1 MQIEQLWRYPVKSMQ
16 GESLPSVSVDEWG
29 FIGDRQW
36 AVIDIE
42 TGLALTAR
50 REPRLLFAEA
60 NLSEDDAVYISLPT
74 GVVISSLASVAAD
87 AALSEWL
94 GYSVALQRAGD
105 APATYEIAANFED
118 EEKSEWLQWQGPAG
132 TFHDSTKTRVSF
144 ASSESMREWDHRRF
158 RINVIVSGSLSYS
171 MTEGAL
177 TAGGASFSIHK
188 PIDRCV
194 ITTRAQPGGIER
206 DLSVLKT
213 IIAEMNNELGLGTMV
228 ESGGTLTV
236 GDPVSLTP

>member
-1 MQIEQLWRYPVKSMQ
+1 MRIEQLWRYPVKSMQ
-16 GESLPSVSVDEWG
+16 GESLPSVAVDEWG
-29 FIGDRQW
+29 LIGDRQW
-36 AVIDIE
+36 AVIDLE

-74 GVVISSLASVAAD
+74 SVIISSLASEAAD

-132 TFHDSTKTRVSF
+132 TFHDSTKARVSF
-144 ASSESMREWDHRRF
+144 TSSESMREWNPRRF
-158 RINVIVSGSLSYS
+158 RINVTVSGSLPHS
-171 MTEGAL
+171 MTDGTL
-177 TAGGASFSIHK
+177 TAGTASFAIRK

-206 DLSVLKT
+206 DLSVLRT
-213 IIAEMNNELGLGTMV
+213 IIADMNNELGLATMV
-228 ESGGTLTV
+228 ESNGTLTV
-236 GDPVSLTP
+236 GDAVSLTS

>member
-1 MQIEQLWRYPVKSMQ
+1 MHIEQLWRYPVKSMQ

-29 FIGDRQW
+29 LVGDRQW
-36 AVIDIE
+36 AVIDLA

-60 NLSEDDAVYISLPT
+60 NLSQDDAVYISLPT
-74 GVVISSLASVAAD
+74 GVAISSVASAAAD
-87 AALSEWL
+87 VALTEWL
-94 GYSVALQRAGD
+94 GYPVTLQQAGD
-105 APATYEIAANFED
+105 TPATYEIAANFED
-118 EEKSEWLQWQGPAG
+118 EAKSEWVQWQGPAG

-144 ASSESMREWDHRRF
+144 ASSESMREWDPRRF

-171 MTEGAL
+171 MTEGTL
-177 TAGGASFSIHK
+177 TAGTASFAIRK

-194 ITTRAQPGGIER
+194 ITTRAQPGGVER

-213 IIAEMNNELGLGTMV
+213 IIADMNNELGLATMV
-228 ESGGTLTV
+228 ASNGTLTV
-236 GDPVSLTP
+236 GDAVSLTP

>member
-1 MQIEQLWRYPVKSMQ
+1 MRIEQLWRYPVKSMQ
-16 GESLPSVSVDEWG
+16 GESLPSVTVDEWG
-29 FIGDRQW
+29 LIGDRQW
-36 AVIDIE
+36 AVIDLE

-60 NLSEDDAVYISLPT
+60 YLSEDDAVYISLPT
-74 GVVISSLASVAAD
+74 GVVISSVAAIAAD

-171 MTEGAL
+171 LTEGTLA
-177 TAGGASFSIHK
+177 AGDASFAIRK

-194 ITTRAQPGGIER
+194 ITTRAQPGGVER

-213 IIAEMNNELGLGTMV
+213 IIAEMNNELGLATMV
-228 ESGGTLTV
+228 ESSGTLSV
-236 GDPVSLTP
+236 GDEVSLTP

>member
-1 MQIEQLWRYPVKSMQ
+1 MQIAQLWRYPVKSMQ

-29 FIGDRQW
+29 FVGDRQW
-36 AVIDIE
+36 AVIDVE

-60 NLSEDDAVYISLPT
+60 NLSEDDAVYIMLPT
-74 GVVISSLASVAAD
+74 GVAISSVASEAAD
-87 AALSEWL
+87 VALTEWL
-94 GYSVALQRAGD
+94 GYPVRLQRAGD

-144 ASSESMREWDHRRF
+144 ASSESMREWDPRRF
-158 RINVIVSGSLSYS
+158 RINVIVSGSLLYS
-171 MTEGAL
+171 MTEGTL
-177 TAGGASFSIHK
+177 TAGAASFAIRK

-213 IIAEMNNELGLGTMV
+213 IIADMNNELGLGTMV
-228 ESGGTLTV
+228 ASNGTLAV
-236 GDPVSLTP
+236 GDAVSLKP